1 MPEEQAPRRAIR
13 SFVRR
18 EGRITEAQKRALE
31 ELLPRY
37 GVAPGEAP
45 LDFVALF
52 GRDAPVHVEIGFGN
66 GEALAAMASA
76 HPENNYLGIE
86 VHRPG
91 VGALLRRLEAE
102 GLANVRVASTD
113 AKELLARR
121 IAEGSLSAVYIF
133 FPDPWHKQRHHKR
146 RLVQAEFV
154 ALLARKLKPGGLLH
168 LATDWEDY
176 AQHMLAVLA
185 GTAAFENT
193 AEPGSFT
200 PRPESRTLTRF
211 ERRGHRLGHGVRD
224 LVFRRRA
231 GVQATDQ
238 GR

>member
-1 MPEEQAPRRAIR
+1 MSEGEPRHRAIR

-18 EGRITEAQKRALE
+18 EGRITEGQKRALE

-52 GRDAPVHVEIGFGN
+52 GRDAPVHIEVGFGN
-66 GEALAAMASA
+66 GEALAAMAA
-76 HPENNYLGIE
+76 AYPQNNYLGIE

-102 GLANVRVASTD
+102 GLTNVRIACTD
-113 AKELLARR
+113 AKELLAQR
-121 IAEGSLSAVYIF
+121 IAEGSLSAVYIL

-146 RLVQAEFV
+146 RLIQAAFV
-154 ALLARKLKPGGLLH
+154 ALLAHKLQPGGLLH

-176 AQHMLAVLA
+176 AQQMLAELV
-185 GTAAFENT
+185 AATDFENT
-193 AEPGSFT
+193 AQPGPFRL
-200 PRPESRTLTRF
+200 RPENRTLTRF

-224 LVFRRRA
+224 LVFRRRTGA
-231 GVQATDQ
+231 PG
-238 GR
+238 

>member
-1 MPEEQAPRRAIR
+1 MTETLKPHRAIR

-37 GVAPGEAP
+37 GVAPGEVL

-52 GRDAPVHVEIGFGN
+52 GRAAPLHVEIGFGN
-66 GEALAAMASA
+66 GEALAAMAGA
-76 HPENNYLGIE
+76 HPQNNYLGIE

-91 VGALLRRLEAE
+91 VGALLRRVEAE
-102 GLANVRVASTD
+102 GLANVRVACTD
-113 AKELLARR
+113 AKELLEQRVPD
-121 IAEGSLSAVYIF
+121 ESLSAVYIF
-133 FPDPWHKQRHHKR
+133 FPDPWHKLRHHKR
-146 RLVQAEFV
+146 RLIQAEFV
-154 ALLARKLKPGGLLH
+154 ALLARKLQPGGLLH

-185 GTAAFENT
+185 GTAAFENL
-193 AEPGSFT
+193 AEPGAFT
-200 PRPESRTLTRF
+200 PRPKNRTLTRF

-224 LVFRRRA
+224 LVFRRCVWLTR
-231 GVQATDQ
+231 
-238 GR
+238 

>member
-1 MPEEQAPRRAIR
+1 MPIPQKHHRAIR

-37 GVAPGEAP
+37 GVTPGEAP
-45 LDFVALF
+45 LDFAALF

-76 HPENNYLGIE
+76 HPQNNYLGIE

-91 VGALLRRLEAE
+91 VGALLRRLEDE
-102 GLANVRVASTD
+102 GLANVRVACTD
-113 AKELLARR
+113 AKELLEQRVAD
-121 IAEGSLSAVYIF
+121 ESVSAVYIF

-146 RLVQAEFV
+146 RLIQAAFV
-154 ALLARKLKPGGLLH
+154 ALLARKLQPGGLLH

-185 GTAAFENT
+185 GTAAFENL
-193 AEPGSFT
+193 AQPGAFT

-231 GVQATDQ
+231 GVQAIDQ